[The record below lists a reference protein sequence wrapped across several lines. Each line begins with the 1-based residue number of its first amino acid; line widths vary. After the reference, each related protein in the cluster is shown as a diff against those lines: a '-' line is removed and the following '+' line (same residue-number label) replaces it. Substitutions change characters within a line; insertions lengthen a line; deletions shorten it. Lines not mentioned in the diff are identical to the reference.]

1 MTFQEKKD
9 AIINCGLEAFD
20 LDILVQDVAS
30 RIASNINN
38 SGIDAQLTYL
48 FSLGM
53 SVEEILEDA

>member
-9 AIINCGLEAFD
+9 AITNCGLEEVD
-20 LDILVQDVAS
+20 LDILVHLCTS

-53 SVEEILEDA
+53 SVEEILEGM